1 MTRREGLFAAV
12 VFRIR
17 DNVHQDEASISV
29 GGENPH
35 TGEELR
41 GD

>member
-1 MTRREGLFAAV
+1 MTRREGLFV
-12 VFRIR
+12 VIAFRIR

-35 TGEELR
+35 THWG
-41 GD
+41 GATG